1 LNVQADT
8 TTKVAFDKE
17 TKRNKLETIGMGLG
31 QFTIFGGYIIFNAV
45 YLTGLLESKPLI
57 ISHRGV
63 TNSNGVQNTIPA
75 MESTI

>member
-1 LNVQADT
+1 
-8 TTKVAFDKE
+8 
-17 TKRNKLETIGMGLG
+17 MGLG
-31 QFTIFGGYIIFNAV
+31 LFTIFGGYIIFNAV

-75 MESTI
+75 MERTIKFKPDYIEIDVHESKPSQTKITSRN